1 MVKYLLLDKFQK
13 ENPAQH
19 YRINL
24 DYVIVY
30 AFLAVHQLWQV
41 SDESP
46 RSSDF
51 FCNNFIIRSIDNST
65 VRLSKHK

>member
-13 ENPAQH
+13 ENPAQL
-19 YRINL
+19 YRMNL
-24 DYVIVY
+24 DYAIVY

-41 SDESP
+41 SHESS

-51 FCNNFIIRSIDNST
+51 FCNIFITSSIDNST